1 MDNKTLNEKLL
12 HQLNLPQ
19 RKMSTRVVI
28 GLISQGADV
37 NLKGLLDRAVI
48 HHFCTRG
55 DEDDIKYLI
64 EQGADVNA
72 EDCFKQSPLQLAAQ
86 HGRDSIVRNL
96 IEAGADI
103 NARGERG
110 KTALMFTIIHA
121 RIESL
126 KLLLKGS
133 DLSIQDDDD
142 NTALDLDKLS
152 DISEVSVILESHIKQ
167 CESESSS
174 LRSTSISNAFGI
186 TR

>member
-1 MDNKTLNEKLL
+1 MSLDKLNKKLL
-12 HQLNLPQ
+12 HQLKLPQ
-19 RKMSTRVVI
+19 KKMSTRVVI
-28 GLISQGADV
+28 DLISQGADV
-37 NLKGLLDRAVI
+37 NLKGLLDRTVI
-48 HHFCTRG
+48 HHFCMRG
-55 DEDDIKYLI
+55 DEDDIQYLI
-64 EQGADVNA
+64 EHGAEVNA

-86 HGRDSIVRNL
+86 HGRDSVVRNL

-110 KTALMFTIIHA
+110 KTALMFAVIYA

-152 DISEVSVILESHIKQ
+152 GISEVSVILENHLKQ
-167 CESESSS
+167 RESESSS
-174 LRSTSISNAFGI
+174 LRGDSISNAFGM